1 MSAGS
6 KKLKKELYGHPAVVG
21 RDVISVGV
29 TNVSGVVGH
38 TVQTDG
44 ANGCDRFV
52 LPRGGYLD
60 FACANVSPV
69 VASGSLE
76 VAVHLNGEVVMSGA
90 IDSSNDAQFANVFH
104 PDLNNA
110 VVLASGDVLQCF
122 YAISAGLGD
131 VGVGSNHSLNTR
143 LGITYRDAQ

>member
-29 TNVSGVVGH
+29 TAVSGVVGH
-38 TVQTDG
+38 TAQTDG
-44 ANGCDRFV
+44 ANGCNRFV

-60 FACANVSPV
+60 FACANVSP
-69 VASGSLE
+69 ALTDGSME

-90 IDSSNDAQFANVFH
+90 LDTNNASQFANVFH

-110 VVLASGDVLQCF
+110 VVVSSGDILQCF
-122 YAISAGLGD
+122 YAISDALSP
-131 VGVGSNHSLNTR
+131 GVQAYALNTR
-143 LGITYRDAQ
+143 VGITYRDAQ